1 VGRTIIVGDIH
12 GCNEE
17 LHDLMDRVA
26 LTDDDRLVSVG
37 DLVDRGPGSVEVVR
51 FFRSRPNSLVLCGN
65 HERKH
70 VRGTLSYGQE
80 IVRVQFGDAYAHA
93 CAWMGTLPY
102 WLEVD
107 GVRVVHAALIPG
119 VPLAETPEDI
129 LAGTTSGEERLRQ
142 RLGGRWWHELYEDDV
157 PVAFGHHVVGEE
169 PLVVRDRVFGLDTG
183 ACHGMRLT
191 ALVLPSF
198 ELVQVPARADHW
210 ERVQR
215 EWQVPVLRSRPWRTT
230 TWERIAKDAARV
242 HAPDPEGRA
251 FVDGVLAWAD
261 ALRAAIPRLADALDH
276 VGGVA
281 ADHPAAGTL
290 RRWRAGRLSRDHL
303 GCATP
308 DAVLALASALGVDL
322 GIPPEPP

>member
-1 VGRTIIVGDIH
+1 
-12 GCNEE
+12 
-17 LHDLMDRVA
+17 MDRVG

-51 FFRSRPNSLVLCGN
+51 FFRERPSSVVLCGN

-70 VRGTLSYGQE
+70 VRGTLSYSQE
-80 IVRVQFGDAYAHA
+80 IVRVQFGAGYADAV
-93 CAWMGTLPY
+93 AWMGALPY

-119 VPLAETPEDI
+119 LPLADTPEDV
-129 LAGTTSGEERLRQ
+129 LAGTPSGEERLRE

-210 ERVQR
+210 KRVQR
-215 EWQVPVLRSRPWRTT
+215 EWQVPVLRRRPWRST
-230 TWERIAKDAARV
+230 TWERIRKDAARA

-261 ALRAAIPRLADALDH
+261 ALRAAIPRLAGALDAELARLAAEH
-276 VGGVA
+276 DDVGRA
-281 ADHPAAGTL
+281 AASHPAASTL
-290 RRWRAGRLSRDHL
+290 QRWRAGKLSRDHL

-308 DAVLALASALGVDL
+308 DAVLALAAALGVEL
-322 GIPPEPP
+322 GIPPEP